1 MNFGACKMFKISLHG
16 YLCEIINS
24 KNKNMKISKISK
36 TVASGF
42 VLSAILFISSCEK
55 VQIDAPQV
63 DPNTVWTLSG
73 DIQPIFTA
81 NCISC
86 HGGTRT
92 PDLRAGKS
100 FSSLTNGSF
109 VTQPASGSLLYTKI
123 TGSDHTSRTTDTE
136 KLKILYWIQQGAMN
150 N

>member
-1 MNFGACKMFKISLHG
+1 MKNTRISRV
-16 YLCEIINS
+16 I
-24 KNKNMKISKISK
+24 
-36 TVASGF
+36 AAGF
-42 VLSAILFISSCEK
+42 MLSAILFFSSCEK
-55 VQIDAPQV
+55 VQIDAPKV

-92 PDLRAGKS
+92 PDLRSGKS
-100 FSSLTNGSF
+100 YSSLTTNGLVSS
-109 VTQPASGSLLYTKI
+109 PASSSVLYTKM
-123 TGSDHTSRTTDTE
+123 TSSDHTSRSTDAE
-136 KLKILYWIQQGAMN
+136 KLKVLYWIQQGAKN